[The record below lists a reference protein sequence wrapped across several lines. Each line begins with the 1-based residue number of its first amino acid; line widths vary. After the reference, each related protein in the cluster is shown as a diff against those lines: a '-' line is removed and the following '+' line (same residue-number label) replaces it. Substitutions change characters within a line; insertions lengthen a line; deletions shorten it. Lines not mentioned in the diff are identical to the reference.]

1 MTVHDAI
8 PKRKRLIGQLHLFMY
23 KPAAAGF
30 LLLQVA
36 ATLLPDGA
44 LLIRPTNIDPA
55 AVGRIRCGSIAIR
68 HGVELLAK

>member
-1 MTVHDAI
+1 MTVHD
-8 PKRKRLIGQLHLFMY
+8 RTRLIGQLHLFMY
-23 KPAAAGF
+23 KPAPAGF

-55 AVGRIRCGSIAIR
+55 AVGRIRCDSIAIR